1 MPNGV
6 MDVQYDFR
14 RHCYQIVESGPLTL
28 PEAERLLTEKTKS
41 LKTYTQNH
49 HRQKIAELH
58 EFLTETYEKL
68 AAVVE
73 NGQPDFYSGLD
84 YLRLTEAVMVRVCRF
99 GCTIKLASPTSPIE
113 ALRAVGQLL
122 AWTQDII
129 DRERPMT
136 TAEVAARLN
145 ISVREVYSLVRHE
158 EIPSF
163 RIGRAIRVPPDG
175 IAHLMRPRRKG
186 R

>member
-1 MPNGV
+1 
-6 MDVQYDFR
+6 MDVRYDFR
-14 RHCYQIVESGPLTL
+14 RCRYQIVDSGPLTL
-28 PEAERLLTEKTKS
+28 PEAERLLAHKTNS
-41 LKTYTQNH
+41 QKTHTQNH
-49 HRQKIAELH
+49 QRQKIAELH

-73 NGQPDFYSGLD
+73 NGPPDFYSGHD
-84 YLRLTEAVMVRVCRF
+84 YVRLAEVAVVRVCRF

-113 ALRAVGQLL
+113 ALRTVGQLL
-122 AWTQDII
+122 AWTQEII

-136 TAEVAARLN
+136 VAEVAARLN
-145 ISVREVYSLVRHE
+145 IRVREVYSLVQRD

-175 IAHLMRPRRKG
+175 IAHLMKPRRKG
-186 R
+186 

>member
-1 MPNGV
+1 
-6 MDVQYDFR
+6 MDVRYDFR
-14 RHCYQIVESGPLTL
+14 RCRYQIVESGPLTL
-28 PEAERLLTEKTKS
+28 QEAERLLAHKTDS
-41 LKTYTQNH
+41 LKTHKQKH
-49 HRQKIAELH
+49 DRQKIAELH

-84 YLRLTEAVMVRVCRF
+84 CIRLAEASMVRVFRF
-99 GCTIKLASPTSPIE
+99 GCTITLASPTSPIE
-113 ALRAVGQLL
+113 ALRTVGQLL

-136 TAEVAARLN
+136 AAEVAERLN
-145 ISVREVYSLVRHE
+145 ISVKEVYKLVRRE

-163 RIGRAIRVPPDG
+163 RIGRAIRVPPDA
-175 IAHLMRPRRKG
+175 IAHLMKPRR
-186 R
+186 RR